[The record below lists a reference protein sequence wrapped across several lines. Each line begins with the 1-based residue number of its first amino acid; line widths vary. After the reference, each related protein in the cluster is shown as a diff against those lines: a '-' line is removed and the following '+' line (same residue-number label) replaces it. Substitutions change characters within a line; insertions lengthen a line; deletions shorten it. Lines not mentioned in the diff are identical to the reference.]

1 MFTAKTVGELI
12 AILQEVNEDEPL
24 EVCHVRFNAG
34 YDYEITND

>member
-1 MFTAKTVGELI
+1 MYTAKTIGELI
-12 AILQEVNEDEPL
+12 AILSEHNEDEPL

>member
-1 MFTAKTVGELI
+1 MTAKTIGVLREH
-12 AILQEVNEDEPL
+12 NEDEPL